1 MFKLFLIGLGG
12 FTGALLRYGVSG
24 LVQNWS
30 KNISFPYGTLAVNI
44 LGCFIIGLFS
54 QLAETRGVFSPE
66 TRLFIFIGLLGSF
79 TTYSSFG
86 SETVTLMVDG
96 KSLLSLTNIG
106 LHLLLGLGAGWCGRI
121 FVLFIWR

>member
-1 MFKLFLIGLGG
+1 MYKLILIGLGG

-24 LVQNWS
+24 FVQNWS
-30 KNISFPYGTLAVNI
+30 KNISFPYGTLVVNI

-54 QLAETRGVFSPE
+54 QLAETRGLFSPE

-86 SETVTLMVDG
+86 SETVNLMMDG
-96 KSLLSLTNIG
+96 KNLLSLTNIG
-106 LHLLLGLGAGWCGRI
+106 LHLLLGLGAVWLGRI
-121 FVLFIWR
+121 TALFIWR